1 MIDQKLKIAIAQ
13 VNPILGDLE
22 GNLEKIVSIWESVD
36 GRVHLVCFPE
46 LTLTGYP
53 PEDLLLRKDFL
64 RDCEKTLE
72 KLIEISGRFDS
83 ACILGVPLFRDD
95 IYNSAV
101 LIHKGR
107 CLGEYYKRFLPN
119 YGVFDEKRYFRRG
132 ENTLLF
138 SLNGFRIGVSVCED
152 IWYPDGLERY
162 YALSGAYV
170 VVSLNAS
177 PYHYGKARFKE
188 NFLRARAED
197 NFCYVV
203 YVNMVGGQDE
213 LVFDGRSM
221 VVSPDGE
228 IIARARAFEEDVL
241 LVSLDISRV
250 EAKRLIEPRMREEFC
265 RRVQPVSE
273 LSIECGD
280 EEFSPRVEDS
290 PEEEAEVY
298 EAIKLAIRD
307 YFYKNGFKG
316 VILGL
321 SGGIDSGLTCVLAV
335 DALGKD
341 KVRALFMPSRFTSI
355 ESYEDSRELANNLG
369 IPLYEIGID
378 GIFDSYRDTLRGVF
392 GFEDFTVAD
401 ENVQARIRA
410 NLLLYLS
417 NREGY
422 LVLSTSNKSESAVGY
437 TTIYGDMSGGFA
449 PLKDV
454 YKVWVYRLARYRN
467 SISPV
472 IPKRMLEKPPSAE
485 LRPNQRDQ
493 DTLPPYEILDE
504 ILRLHLEECLGISDI
519 VRLGFEESTVK
530 RVFTMLRQAEYKRK
544 QAPVGPKITKRAFG
558 KDYRM
563 PITNKYL

>member
-1 MIDQKLKIAIAQ
+1 MIDQNLKIAIAQ
-13 VNPILGDLE
+13 INPIVGDLE
-22 GNLEKIVSIWESVD
+22 GNLRKIVSLWESVD
-36 GRVHLVCFPE
+36 GKVHLICFPE
-46 LTLTGYP
+46 LALTGYP
-53 PEDLLLRKDFL
+53 PEDLLLRRDFL
-64 RDCEKTLE
+64 RDCRKVL
-72 KLIEISGRFDS
+72 KDLVEISGRFNS
-83 ACILGVPLFRDD
+83 ACIIGVPLLKDD
-95 IYNSAV
+95 LYNSAV
-101 LIHKGR
+101 LVHKGS
-107 CLGEYYKRFLPN
+107 CLGEYHKRFLPN
-119 YGVFDEKRYFRRG
+119 YGVFDEKRYFKRG
-132 ENTLLF
+132 ENVLLF
-138 SLNGFRIGVSVCED
+138 SLNGVRIGVTICED
-152 IWYPDGLERY
+152 IWYPEWLKKEY
-162 YALSGAYV
+162 TLSGTHV

-177 PYHYGKARFKE
+177 PYCYGKTRFKE
-188 NFLRARAED
+188 NFLKARAED

-213 LVFDGRSM
+213 LIFDGRSM

-228 IIARARAFEEDVL
+228 IIARAKAFEEDLL
-241 LVSLDISRV
+241 LVSLDVSKV
-250 EAKRLIEPRMREEFC
+250 EARRLIEPRLREEVY
-265 RRVQPVSE
+265 REIWPKPE
-273 LSIECGD
+273 LCIDCENG
-280 EEFSPRVEDS
+280 EFSLRVEDS
-290 PEEEAEVY
+290 PEEEAEIY

-341 KVRALFMPSRFTSI
+341 KVRALFMPTRFTSI
-355 ESYEDSRELANNLG
+355 ESYEDSKELANNLG

-378 GIFDSYRDTLRGVF
+378 GIFDSYRDTLRDVF
-392 GFEDFTVAD
+392 GFEDFTIAD
-401 ENVQARIRA
+401 ENIQARIRA
-410 NLLLYLS
+410 NILFYLS

-493 DTLPPYEILDE
+493 DTLPPYEILDD
-504 ILRLHLEECLGISDI
+504 ILRLHLEEGLGISDI
-519 VRLGFEESTVK
+519 VKLGFDESTVI
-530 RVFTMLRQAEYKRK
+530 RVFAMIRGAEYKRK

-563 PITNKYL
+563 PITNRYL